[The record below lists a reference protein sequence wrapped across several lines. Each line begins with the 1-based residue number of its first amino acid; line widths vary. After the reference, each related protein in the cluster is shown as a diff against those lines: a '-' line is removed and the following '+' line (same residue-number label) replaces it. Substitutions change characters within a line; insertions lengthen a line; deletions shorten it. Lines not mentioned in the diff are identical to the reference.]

1 MIDDFLVDV
10 LKKGYTISY
19 SYNDFCNAIDVTLS
33 MPTNTYFKRS
43 SIVMLNN
50 MYGRDGFNK
59 ELEYVVHKMMSEYEK
74 EIENGFG

>member
-43 SIVMLNN
+43 STVMLN
-50 MYGRDGFNK
+50 
-59 ELEYVVHKMMSEYEK
+59 
-74 EIENGFG
+74 IC